1 MARPPIPDD
10 DPKADMTPMIDVV
23 FLMIVF
29 FVCID
34 FKVLESKLAAW
45 LPRDRGSS
53 RARAEPIEQ
62 LSVRVHV
69 AAPGE
74 VVRTTDG
81 ERFVLRGHRV
91 RWEVGPTVC
100 ADLAACRRELERVAA
115 DPKSMLPDRAT
126 GGSKL
131 MACVVEGEPGTRYD
145 DVARTAD
152 LCYAAGFADIH
163 FGGGRGPS
171 ADETVR

>member
-1 MARPPIPDD
+1 
-10 DPKADMTPMIDVV
+10 MTPMIDVV

-34 FKVLESKLAAW
+34 FRVLESKLAAW

-53 RARAEPIEQ
+53 PDRVDPIEQ

-69 AAPGE
+69 AEPGE
-74 VVRTTDG
+74 VVRAGDG

-91 RWEVGPTVC
+91 RWEVGPTAC
-100 ADLAACRRELERVAA
+100 ADFAACRRELERVAS
-115 DPKSMLPDRAT
+115 DPQSMLSDRTT
-126 GGSKL
+126 GGRKL

-152 LCYAAGFADIH
+152 LCHAAGFTDIH
-163 FGGGRGPS
+163 FGGGRG
-171 ADETVR
+171 AIR